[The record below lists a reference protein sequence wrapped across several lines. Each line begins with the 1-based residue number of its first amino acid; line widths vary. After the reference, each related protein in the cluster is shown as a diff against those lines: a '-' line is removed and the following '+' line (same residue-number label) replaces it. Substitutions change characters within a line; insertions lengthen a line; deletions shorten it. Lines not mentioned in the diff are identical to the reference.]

1 MDYSVILKPLYDY
14 LYIYLPILLIVTF
27 LKTPWF
33 KGKFGEFLV
42 NTAAKIRL
50 DKETYHLIKNVTLP
64 TEDGTTQIDH
74 VIVSIY
80 GVFVIETKNMKGWI
94 FGNKDQKTWTQ
105 KIFKETHKFQNPLFQ
120 NYKHTKTLESLLG
133 LTDQQIF
140 SVIAFMGESTF
151 KTEMPENVTS
161 GGGYIRYIK
170 SKTAPVLTEPQV
182 KEIISKI
189 ESDRLTPSFKTDREH
204 VAHLKQKIVE
214 REAQNLCPKCG
225 GQMVMREVK
234 KGDNAGKQFLG
245 CSNYPRCRGII
256 NIQ

>member
-1 MDYSVILKPLYDY
+1 M
-14 LYIYLPILLIVTF
+14 
-27 LKTPWF
+27 
-33 KGKFGEFLV
+33 
-42 NTAAKIRL
+42 
-50 DKETYHLIKNVTLP
+50 
-64 TEDGTTQIDH
+64 
-74 VIVSIY
+74 
-80 GVFVIETKNMKGWI
+80 
-94 FGNKDQKTWTQ
+94 
-105 KIFKETHKFQNPLFQ
+105 
-120 NYKHTKTLESLLG
+120 G

-189 ESDRLTPSFKTDREH
+189 ESGRLTPSFKTDREH
-204 VAHLKQKIVE
+204 VAHLKQKIAE
-214 REAQNLCPKCG
+214 RETQNLCPKCG

-234 KGDNAGKQFLG
+234 KGDNAGKQFWG

-256 NIQ
+256 NVQ

>member
-1 MDYSVILKPLYDY
+1 M
-14 LYIYLPILLIVTF
+14 
-27 LKTPWF
+27 
-33 KGKFGEFLV
+33 
-42 NTAAKIRL
+42 
-50 DKETYHLIKNVTLP
+50 
-64 TEDGTTQIDH
+64 
-74 VIVSIY
+74 
-80 GVFVIETKNMKGWI
+80 
-94 FGNKDQKTWTQ
+94 
-105 KIFKETHKFQNPLFQ
+105 
-120 NYKHTKTLESLLG
+120 G

-161 GGGYIRYIK
+161 GGSYIRYIK

-189 ESDRLTPSFKTDREH
+189 ESGRLTPSFKTDREH
-204 VAHLKQKIVE
+204 VAHLKQIIVE
-214 REAQNLCPKCG
+214 REALNLCPKCG

-234 KGDNAGKQFLG
+234 KGDNAGKQFWG